1 MPELARLLIVGRH
14 SSRAASRRPPQ
25 REGRGEDGDRR
36 TDRQSVVQAGG
47 EDRLR
52 SSGTFGPAV
61 TPPAAMKISGMGMLL
76 EATGLV
82 KTFRT
87 EGVDRPVL
95 RGVSL
100 AVEQGDWVAVMGPS
114 GCGKST
120 MLHLLGGLDL
130 PDEGS
135 VRIGG
140 DEVSKLGVGDRAVL
154 RRRRVGYVFQQ
165 YNLIPHLDVAANVE
179 LPQRLAGAG
188 RRQAR
193 QRAGELLAMLGLV
206 ERSHDLPG
214 TLSGGEQQR
223 VAIARAVANQP
234 DLLLAD
240 EPTGAL
246 DSAAAGLVLGLL
258 QDQHT
263 TGQTIVMVT
272 HDPDV
277 AAAADRTI
285 YIRDGRIVATPSQ
298 TPVTSAT

>member
-1 MPELARLLIVGRH
+1 MGRIEGV
-14 SSRAASRRPPQ
+14 AMLVVAS
-25 REGRGEDGDRR
+25 
-36 TDRQSVVQAGG
+36 
-47 EDRLR
+47 
-52 SSGTFGPAV
+52 
-61 TPPAAMKISGMGMLL
+61 
-76 EATGLV
+76 GLV
-82 KTFRT
+82 KAFRAD
-87 EGVDRPVL
+87 GVERPVL

-100 AVEQGDWVAVMGPS
+100 SVDRGEWVAVMGPS

-135 VRIGG
+135 ILIDGA
-140 DEVSKLGVGDRAVL
+140 EITALGVSDRAVL
-154 RRRRVGYVFQQ
+154 RRRQVGYVFQQ
-165 YNLIPHLDVAANVE
+165 YNLISHLDVAANVE

-188 RRQAR
+188 RHPAR
-193 QRAGELLAMLGLV
+193 ERAGVLLETLDLTARGK
-206 ERSHDLPG
+206 DLPG

-246 DSAAAGLVLGLL
+246 DSAASALVLDLL
-258 QDQHT
+258 RAQHA

-285 YIRDGRIVATPSQ
+285 HLRDGQIVDGGRPSAVSGV
-298 TPVTSAT
+298 P

>member
-1 MPELARLLIVGRH
+1 VAMLVV
-14 SSRAASRRPPQ
+14 AS
-25 REGRGEDGDRR
+25 
-36 TDRQSVVQAGG
+36 
-47 EDRLR
+47 
-52 SSGTFGPAV
+52 
-61 TPPAAMKISGMGMLL
+61 
-76 EATGLV
+76 GLV
-82 KTFRT
+82 KAFRAD
-87 EGVDRPVL
+87 GVERPVL

-100 AVEQGDWVAVMGPS
+100 SVDDGEWVAVMGPS

-135 VRIGG
+135 ILIGG
-140 DEVSKLGVGDRAVL
+140 EEITTLGVSDRAVL

-165 YNLIPHLDVAANVE
+165 YNLISHLEVAANVE
-179 LPQRLAGAG
+179 LPQRLAGTG
-188 RRQAR
+188 RRPAR
-193 QRAGELLAMLGLV
+193 ERAGALLETLGLTA
-206 ERSHDLPG
+206 RASDLPG

-246 DSAAAGLVLGLL
+246 DSAASALVLELL
-258 QDQHT
+258 RAQHA

-272 HDPDV
+272 HDPEV

-285 YIRDGRIVATPSQ
+285 RLRDGQIVEVGGPSAVSGV
-298 TPVTSAT
+298 P

>member
-1 MPELARLLIVGRH
+1 MGTLLR
-14 SSRAASRRPPQ
+14 
-25 REGRGEDGDRR
+25 
-36 TDRQSVVQAGG
+36 
-47 EDRLR
+47 
-52 SSGTFGPAV
+52 
-61 TPPAAMKISGMGMLL
+61 
-76 EATGLV
+76 ATGLV
-82 KTFRT
+82 KTFRADRV
-87 EGVDRPVL
+87 ERPVL

-100 AVEQGDWVAVMGPS
+100 VVERGSWVAVMGPS

-135 VRIGG
+135 VVLG
-140 DEVSKLGVGDRAVL
+140 DDEISTMSVAERAVL

-165 YNLIPHLDVAANVE
+165 YNLIPHLEVGANVE
-179 LPQRLAGAG
+179 LPQRLAGVA
-188 RRQAR
+188 RRRAR
-193 QRAGELLAMLGLV
+193 IRADELLATLGLTD
-206 ERSHDLPG
+206 RRHDLPG

-246 DSAAAGLVLGLL
+246 DSAAAQLVLDLL
-258 QDQHT
+258 RVQHAA
-263 TGQTIVMVT
+263 GQTIVMVT

-285 YIRDGRIVATPSQ
+285 HLRDGQIVATPSR
-298 TPVTSAT
+298 TPVASAM